1 MFQEFKKFAMRG
13 NVLDLAIG
21 VIIGAAFGKIVD
33 SFVRDIFTPLL
44 SLLTGKVDFK
54 SLFWALD
61 GKTYESLDAAKK
73 AGAPLFAYGN
83 FIQAIFDFLIISFV
97 IFLIVRQVNKFTKPQ
112 GPPPAATTK
121 ECPECASIIAL
132 KAKKCPH
139 CASVL
144 PA

>member
-1 MFQEFKKFAMRG
+1 MFTEFKKFAMRG
-13 NVLDLAIG
+13 NVLDLAVG

-33 SFVRDIFTPLL
+33 SFVRDVFTPLL

-61 GKTYESLDAAKK
+61 GKTYENLDAAKK

-83 FIQAIFDFLIISFV
+83 FIQTVFDFLIISFV
-97 IFLIVRQVNKFTKPQ
+97 IFLVVRQVNKFTKPQ
-112 GPPPAATTK
+112 GPPPAANTK

-139 CASVL
+139 CASAL

>member
-13 NVLDLAIG
+13 NVLDLAVG

-33 SFVRDIFTPLL
+33 SFVRDVFTPLL

-54 SLFWALD
+54 SLFVALD
-61 GKTYESLDAAKK
+61 GKAYENLEAARK
-73 AGAPLFAYGN
+73 AGAPLFTYGN

-97 IFLIVRQVNKFTKPQ
+97 IFLIVRQFNKLTKP
-112 GPPPAATTK
+112 PPVAANTK
-121 ECPECASIIAL
+121 ECPECASVIPL

-139 CASVL
+139 CVSLL

>member
-13 NVLDLAIG
+13 NVLDLAVG

-33 SFVRDIFTPLL
+33 SFVRDVFTPLL

-54 SLFWALD
+54 SLFWSLD

-83 FIQAIFDFLIISFV
+83 FIQTIFDFIIIAFA
-97 IFLIVRQVNKFTKPQ
+97 IFLIVRQINKLAKQ
-112 GPPPAATTK
+112 GPPPTPNTK
-121 ECPECASIIAL
+121 ECPECASIIPL
-132 KAKKCPH
+132 KAKKCAH
-139 CASVL
+139 CASLL

>member
-1 MFQEFKKFAMRG
+1 MFTEFKKFAMRG
-13 NVLDLAIG
+13 NVLDLAVG

-33 SFVRDIFTPLL
+33 SFVRDVFTPLQ
-44 SLLTGKVDFK
+44 SLLTGNVDFK

-61 GKTYESLDAAKK
+61 GKTYENLDAAKK

-83 FIQAIFDFLIISFV
+83 FIQTVFDFLIISFV
-97 IFLIVRQVNKFTKPQ
+97 IFLVVRQVNKFTKPQ
-112 GPPPAATTK
+112 GPPPAANTK

-139 CASVL
+139 CASAL